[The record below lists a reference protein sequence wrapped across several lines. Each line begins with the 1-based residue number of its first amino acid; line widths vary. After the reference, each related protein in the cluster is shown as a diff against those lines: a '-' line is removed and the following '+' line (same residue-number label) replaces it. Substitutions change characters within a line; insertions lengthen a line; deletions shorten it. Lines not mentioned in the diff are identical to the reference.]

1 MINIAT
7 LSSHRR
13 YRGNRVVHNNFHDVR
28 SHVSEDTSAVY
39 MDDCMAGFNIS
50 FNTFTNISRALLLG
64 GGRDV
69 LFLNNTVNGSHA
81 GSAVH
86 FDSRCVKGGS
96 HTATQTS
103 RLSLVP
109 YNTSKAWAKYGDRMI
124 NILKEDPSIPS
135 GNHINGNTFCHG
147 QGADV
152 DMALSTI
159 TGFNSTFSG
168 NTDC

>member
-1 MINIAT
+1 M
-7 LSSHRR
+7 
-13 YRGNRVVHNNFHDVR
+13 
-28 SHVSEDTSAVY
+28 SEDTSAVY

-69 LFLNNTVNGSHA
+69 LFLNNTINGSHA
-81 GSAVH
+81 GAAIH
-86 FDSRCVKGGS
+86 FDSRCVKGGGS
-96 HTATQTS
+96 TATQTA
-103 RLSLVP
+103 RLKLVP

-135 GNHINGNTFCHG
+135 GNHIDGNTFCHG

-152 DMALSTI
+152 DMALTTI
-159 TGFNSTFSG
+159 TRFNSTFSG